1 MHKSVKV
8 ISVAATLAI
17 ALGACSNVRQVRGYL
32 FDPEL
37 ANAILPGVDN
47 RLSVQ
52 STLGSPTLP
61 GTFDQDVWY
70 YVSTTVRSRPVFW
83 PDPRQ
88 HRVMAVKFAETGAV
102 SEVTNYT
109 LDDTRRIFPVQDKTP
124 TRGRNLNFFQ
134 QLFSNIG
141 QVGGGGPGQGPGQ
154 QRRGPGPNG

>member
-1 MHKSVKV
+1 MHKSLKIVGL
-8 ISVAATLAI
+8 AAGLSLAV
-17 ALGACSNVRQVRGYL
+17 GACSNVRQVRGFL

-47 RLSVQ
+47 RQSVQ

-70 YVSTTVRSRPVFW
+70 YVSTTVRTRPVFW

-88 HRVMAVKFAETGAV
+88 HRVMAVKFAENGSVAD
-102 SEVTNYT
+102 VTNYT
-109 LDDTRRIFPVQDKTP
+109 LEDTRRVFPVSDKTP
-124 TRGRNLNFFQ
+124 TRGRNLNLFQ

-141 QVGGGGPGQGPGQ
+141 QVGGGPGQGPQ